1 MVRERIVLGNKCL
14 EKGIKVDKTKIKV
27 IEQLPPPTNLKG
39 IHSFLGQA
47 GFYQIFIHNFS

>member
-1 MVRERIVLGNKCL
+1 MVREGIVLGNKCL
-14 EKGIKVDKTKIKV
+14 EKGIKVDKTKIEL

-47 GFYQIFIHNFS
+47 EFYRIFIHNFS